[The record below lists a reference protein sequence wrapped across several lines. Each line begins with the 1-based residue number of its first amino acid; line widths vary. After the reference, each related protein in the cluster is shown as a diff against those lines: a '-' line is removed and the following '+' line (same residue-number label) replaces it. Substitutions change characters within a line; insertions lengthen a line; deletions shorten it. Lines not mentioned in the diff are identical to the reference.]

1 MNTEQAAGRTRRGA
15 VLRVRLARAAAA
27 VRASL
32 VLAPD
37 DLLRDRVYRRL
48 WLSVLTSS
56 FGAQIMVLALP
67 LTAAVTLNASPTQMG
82 VLTTMET
89 LPFVLFSLPT
99 GVWLDRVR
107 KLPVFIAGEGT
118 LACASASVPLA
129 WWTGRLSIDW
139 LCLVAFTIGLV
150 NTTAGS
156 ASQIVL
162 TQIVERDRLIE
173 ANAKNALASSGADV
187 AGPGVAGA
195 LIRLLGAPVA
205 LLFNV
210 VLLLLSAAILSG
222 IGVGE
227 PVPRSAGGFWPELK
241 AGLRFVR
248 ANRLLVVLAG
258 CVAAWQ
264 LCYNSAAVVNI
275 LLATRTLGLSAQ
287 DVGLSYVCL
296 GIGTVFASLVGK
308 RLSRRIGPGSC
319 LALGFG
325 LCSGGWL
332 MLAAAPAGPWGIVAF
347 DVDLALL
354 GSGAVLIFVNF
365 ISLRQ
370 AVTPAPMLGRMTST
384 MRWLILIPAG
394 PGALIGGWLGEH
406 AGLRASL
413 GFAGAGGMALTV
425 AACCSPL
432 LRTMRA
438 LPALADPDEG
448 RGAEPAGLQ
457 RPAFHDQERNPPG

>member
-1 MNTEQAAGRTRRGA
+1 MNTEQAPACTKKEAAFR
-15 VLRVRLARAAAA
+15 VLL
-27 VRASL
+27 VRASAAL
-32 VLAPD
+32 RTRLALAPD
-37 DLLRDRVYRRL
+37 DLLRDLVYRRL

-67 LTAAVTLNASPTQMG
+67 LTAAVTLHATPTQMG
-82 VLTTMET
+82 ALTTMET

-107 KLPVFIAGEGT
+107 KLPVYIAGEVT

-129 WWTGRLSIDW
+129 WWTGLLSIDW
-139 LCLVAFTIGLV
+139 LCVVAFTIGIV
-150 NTTAGS
+150 SATAGS

-162 TQIVERDRLIE
+162 TQIVKRDRLIE

-187 AGPGVAGA
+187 AGPGLAGA

-210 VLLLLSAAILSG
+210 VLLLLSAAILGG
-222 IGVGE
+222 ISVDE
-227 PVPRSAGGFWPELK
+227 QPPRRAGGFWLELK
-241 AGLRFVR
+241 AGLRFVQ

-275 LLATRTLGLSAQ
+275 LFATRTLGLSAQ
-287 DVGLSYVCL
+287 NVGLSYVCL
-296 GIGTVFASLVGK
+296 GIGTVFASLVGGP
-308 RLSRRIGPGSC
+308 LSRRIGPGSC

-325 LCSGGWL
+325 LCSCGWL
-332 MLAAAPAGPWGIVAF
+332 MLAAVPVGLWGIVFF
-347 DVDLALL
+347 DVNLTLL
-354 GSGAVLIFVNF
+354 GTGAVLIFVNF

-413 GFAGAGGMALTV
+413 GFAGVGGMVLTV

-432 LRTMRA
+432 LRTMKA
-438 LPALADPDEG
+438 LPALVELNKGSDVKSI
-448 RGAEPAGLQ
+448 
-457 RPAFHDQERNPPG
+457 RP

>member
-1 MNTEQAAGRTRRGA
+1 MRMKQAAA
-15 VLRVRLARAAAA
+15 HAEKAAFRVRLVHAAAA
-27 VRASL
+27 LRAGL
-32 VLAPD
+32 KLAPD
-37 DLLRDRVYRRL
+37 DLLRDLVYRRL

-67 LTAAVTLNASPTQMG
+67 LTAAVTLHASPTQMG
-82 VLTTMET
+82 ALTTMET

-99 GVWLDRVR
+99 GVWLDRIR
-107 KLPVFIAGEGT
+107 KLPVYIAGEMT

-129 WWTGRLSIDW
+129 WWTGLLSIDW
-139 LCLVAFTIGLV
+139 LCLVAFTIGIV
-150 NTTAGS
+150 NAIAGS

-187 AGPGVAGA
+187 AGPGLAGA
-195 LIRLLGAPVA
+195 LIRLLGAPIA

-210 VLLLLSAAILSG
+210 VLLLLSAAILGG
-222 IGVGE
+222 IRIDE
-227 PVPRSAGGFWPELK
+227 PPPRHAGGFWPELK

-248 ANRLLVVLAG
+248 ANRLLMVLAA

-275 LLATRTLGLSAQ
+275 LFATRMLGLSVQ
-287 DVGLSYVCL
+287 NVGLSYVCL
-296 GIGTVFASLVGK
+296 GIGTVFASLTGGL
-308 RLSRRIGPGSC
+308 LSRRIGPGLC

-325 LCSGGWL
+325 LCSCGWL
-332 MLAAAPAGPWGIVAF
+332 LLAVAPVKVWGIIAF
-347 DVDLALL
+347 DVDLTLL
-354 GSGAVLIFVNF
+354 GSGAVLIFINF

-370 AVTPAPMLGRMTST
+370 AVTPASMLGRMTST

-413 GFAGAGGMALTV
+413 GFAGVGGMALTI
-425 AACCSPL
+425 AACCIPM
-432 LRTMRA
+432 LRAMKA
-438 LPALADPDEG
+438 LPTL
-448 RGAEPAGLQ
+448 AEPNGG
-457 RPAFHDQERNPPG
+457 F